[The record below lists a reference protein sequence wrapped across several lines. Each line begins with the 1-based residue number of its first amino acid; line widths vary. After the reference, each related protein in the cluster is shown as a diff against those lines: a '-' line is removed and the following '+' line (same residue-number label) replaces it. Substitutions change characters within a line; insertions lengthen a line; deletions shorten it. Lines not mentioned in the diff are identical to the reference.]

1 MDATSASLPLTR
13 REPIDFALSARCEKL
28 RSELLDFMDTAVYP
42 AEAINEEQRGNGNP
56 LEATPILRDLKRL
69 ARARGLWNLFLP
81 DAEWGA
87 GLTNVD
93 YAPLAE
99 IMGRSIELAP
109 EATNCSAPDTGNMGL
124 LADFGTSE
132 QQERWLV
139 PLLQGE
145 IRSCFAMTEPA
156 VASSDPGNLKT
167 AAVKDGDDYVISGR
181 KWWTTGAVSSD
192 CKIAIVMVVTDPDV
206 ATRGRFSMI
215 LVPMDAVGVEVER
228 SLTVFGYE
236 ERGGH
241 GEVAFND
248 VRVPASNLIA
258 AEGDGAMIAQAR
270 LGPGRIHHCMRAIG
284 MAERAFDLMVGRAR
298 SRTAF
303 GSRLADKGVIQDWIA
318 EARWR
323 IEQARLLVLKTAW
336 MLDTVGNRE
345 ARREISAIKVV
356 APRTALWVID
366 KAIQVHGGAGVS
378 SDVPL
383 ARMWAHARTL
393 RIADGPDEV
402 HNMVLARREI
412 GRYEEG

>member
-1 MDATSASLPLTR
+1 MDVS
-13 REPIDFALSARCEKL
+13 
-28 RSELLDFMDTAVYP
+28 VYP
-42 AEAINEEQRGNGNP
+42 AEPLHEQQRDAAGF
-56 LEATPILRDLKRL
+56 EATPVLADLKAA
-69 ARARGLWNLFLP
+69 ARERSLWNLFLP
-81 DAEWGA
+81 DAEWGS
-87 GLTNVD
+87 GLSNLD

-109 EATNCSAPDTGNMGL
+109 EATNCSAPDTGNMEV
-124 LADFGTSE
+124 LANFGTPE
-132 QQERWLV
+132 QKERWLV
-139 PLLQGE
+139 PLLEGQ

-156 VASSDPGNLKT
+156 VASSDPRNLETT
-167 AAVKDGDDYVISGR
+167 ATRDGTDYVLNGR
-181 KWWTTGAVSSD
+181 KWWTTGAVSTD
-192 CKIAIVMVVTDPDV
+192 CKLMVVMAITNPE
-206 ATRGRFSMI
+206 AEPKRRYSMI
-215 LVPMDAVGVEVER
+215 LVPADADGVHVER
-228 SLTVFGYE
+228 SLTVFGYH

-241 GEVAFND
+241 GEVSFD
-248 VRVPASNLIA
+248 GVRVPTSNIVA
-258 AEGDGAMIAQAR
+258 GEGDGFMIAQAR

-284 MAERAFDLMVGRAR
+284 MAERAFDLMVTRAA

-303 GSRLADKGVIQDWIA
+303 GSLISDKGVVQDWIA

-378 SDVPL
+378 DDVPL

-412 GRYEEG
+412 GRYVER